1 MVKKSF
7 SVGAK
12 VWAKVRGYPA
22 WPARIEKDKGSGK
35 YEVFFFGTYETAICK
50 RDDIWDYNQETKDK
64 FAKQKN
70 KKGFAEGLYEIENNP
85 DIQTA
90 EKLMAMEEE
99 AGLEEAAGAPAA
111 PEAPLKSSAVSDP
124 DTGAS
129 DGVGESELTIDE
141 GKSAKRAPAKRGT
154 KRRAEDS
161 PTVVATPPPTKQSRA
176 AAAAATP
183 VTTQPDAAAAEK
195 ISRSGRV
202 IKPKKFDDEIVPE
215 KEGDTPNKLTTPTTN
230 TAPASKK
237 EPRKMWVQ
245 VKATGDMIEIN
256 LDKDRPVTF
265 ESKEAEIQWEKV
277 TAKNAL
283 KFKDKVE
290 SGQFIPDEI
299 RKKLE
304 QKLNRTPEEEEI
316 LRKERELSNKKEKIK
331 WLKIEQRL
339 VDLDLAIKQSLH
351 YLRPEMEACLEALA
365 ELGTLSLTPL
375 MLKKQPDIVTTI
387 RKLRKYVGPQSES
400 TPKDTNPSN
409 DDWSS
414 RAQEIRLKAN
424 QVFMKLQSTF
434 TTAEGANFW
443 ETFES
448 QLVEFRSATQGMERK
463 KLLSLVADPTQK
475 ATGKR
480 AN

>member
-316 LRKERELSNKKEKIK
+316 LRKERELSNKKEK
-331 WLKIEQRL
+331 
-339 VDLDLAIKQSLH
+339 
-351 YLRPEMEACLEALA
+351 
-365 ELGTLSLTPL
+365 
-375 MLKKQPDIVTTI
+375 PDIVTTI